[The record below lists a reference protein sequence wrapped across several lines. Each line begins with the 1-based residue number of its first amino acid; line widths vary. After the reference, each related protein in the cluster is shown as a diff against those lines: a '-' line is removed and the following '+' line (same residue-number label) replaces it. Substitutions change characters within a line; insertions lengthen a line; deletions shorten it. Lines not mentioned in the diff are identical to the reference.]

1 MTTFGFAMRGV
12 ARDLRAGELRVLT
25 AAVAVAVT
33 AMTAV
38 AFFTDRVS
46 RAVDIRSAE
55 VLAADLVVNSKRAI
69 EPAYQA
75 RAQELGLASASVTS
89 FPSVVLAGESSAL
102 ADVEAVSP
110 GYPLRG
116 QLTFSDSLQGETRPG
131 NGLPARGQAWADAKL
146 LARLGIDTG
155 AEISLGAIRL
165 TVSGV
170 LRYRPD
176 QGWSFVDLAP
186 TILINDA
193 DLAATGLVQ
202 PGSRVNYRLL
212 FAGESEDLG
221 QLRQFLDARLAQGES
236 LRDLDD
242 AGPEIKRALDRAH
255 RFLSL
260 AALVGSLLAA
270 VAIAMAARR
279 QAGRQVEVVA
289 LLKCFGAG
297 QGFVL
302 RVMMIQLAIIA
313 VTAGLIGVLLGFLSQ
328 LGLTALLADVTDLA
342 DGDLPAPG
350 MAPVFAGF
358 CMAALVM
365 AGFALPILAP
375 LRRVPPLRVL
385 RQDLP
390 RPRPSILL
398 TYGAAGIA
406 LFALLL
412 WQVGDLRLTG
422 WVAAGFAAATGGFLL
437 VASLLVWLAT
447 RIRGSAGAAWRYA
460 IASLARRG
468 GESVVQVVA
477 FGLGIMV
484 LLLLTLVRNDLMQ
497 EWRATLPADAPNRFL
512 INIQPT
518 EAARVEDFLGERGAA
533 SRLVPLVRARL
544 TAIDG
549 RSLSE
554 IEFSSPRGQ
563 RLADREGN
571 LSWAVELQEDN
582 EVIAGDWWGERSE
595 PGEVSVE
602 ADFARDVGIE
612 LGDEL
617 DFDVAGEA
625 FSARVTSLRTVQWDS
640 FRPNFFML
648 FSPGTLEEFPRTHIG
663 SLFVDDS
670 RDQLVLDL
678 VRQFPSITVIDID
691 AVMGQ
696 VRRVMDQA
704 ALAVQYVF
712 LFAIAAG
719 IVVLLAVVESGR
731 EERMFESALMR
742 AMGARRRQIL
752 AGTAIEFALLGTL
765 SGLLA
770 AGGALAAGW
779 MLAELVF
786 QLDFGGNA
794 WLWLIGAGA
803 GLLVVGSSGL
813 LATRKVLDQSPM
825 AVLRRY

>member
-1 MTTFGFAMRGV
+1 MTAFGFALRGV
-12 ARDLRAGELRVLT
+12 VRDLRAGELRVLT
-25 AAVAVAVT
+25 AAVAVAVA

-55 VLAADLVVNSKRAI
+55 VLAADLVVNSKRPI
-69 EPAYQA
+69 DPAYAAQA
-75 RAQELGLASASVTS
+75 AKLGLATASVTS
-89 FPSVVLAGESSAL
+89 FPSVVLAGELSAL
-102 ADVEAVSP
+102 ADVEAVSTD
-110 GYPLRG
+110 YPLRG
-116 QLTFSDSLQGETRPG
+116 QLKVSDTLLGESKATTA
-131 NGLPARGQAWADAKL
+131 LPAPGQAWADAKL
-146 LARLGIDTG
+146 LARLGVDVG
-155 AEISLGAIRL
+155 AEISLGAVRL
-165 TVSGV
+165 SIAGV

-202 PGSRVNYRLL
+202 PGSRVDYRML
-212 FAGESEDLG
+212 FAGQVESLDR
-221 QLRQFLDARLAQGES
+221 LRDFIEPRAGPGER

-242 AGPEIKRALDRAH
+242 AGPEIKSALNRAH

-289 LLKCFGAG
+289 LLKCFGAR

-302 RVMMIQLAIIA
+302 RVMLIQLTILA
-313 VTAGLIGVLLGFLSQ
+313 VCAGLIGVVLGYLSQ
-328 LGLTALLADVTDLA
+328 LGLAALLSDLA
-342 DGDLPAPG
+342 EGSLPAPG
-350 MAPVFAGF
+350 LAPVLAGF

-365 AGFALPILAP
+365 AGFALPLLAP

-385 RQDLP
+385 RRDLP
-390 RPRPSILL
+390 GPRPSALL
-398 TYGAAGIA
+398 TYGAAGSA

-412 WQVGDLRLTG
+412 WQVGDLRLTA
-422 WVAAGFAAATGGFLL
+422 WVAVGFAAAAAGFLL
-437 VASLLVWLAT
+437 VGSLLVWLAT
-447 RIRGSAGAAWRYA
+447 RIRGTAGAAWRYA
-460 IASLARRG
+460 VASLARRG

-497 EWRATLPADAPNRFL
+497 EWRATLPERAPNRFM
-512 INIQPT
+512 INIQPS
-518 EAARVEDFLGERGAA
+518 EATAVEALLAERGVATK
-533 SRLVPLVRARL
+533 LMPLVRARL
-544 TAIDG
+544 TAINGQALADMD
-549 RSLSE
+549 
-554 IEFSSPRGQ
+554 FSSPRGQ

-571 LSWAVELQEDN
+571 LSWAAELQEDN
-582 EVIAGDWWGERSE
+582 EIVAGDWWGAQSR

-602 ADFARDVGIE
+602 ADFASDVGIE

-617 DFDVAGEA
+617 EFDVAGET

-648 FSPGTLEEFPRTHIG
+648 FSPGTLEDFPRTHIG
-663 SLFVDDS
+663 SLYVDDS

-678 VRQFPSITVIDID
+678 VRQFPSVTVIDID
-691 AVMGQ
+691 AVMSQ

-719 IVVLLAVVESGR
+719 IVVLLAVVEAGR
-731 EERMFESALMR
+731 DERLFESALMR

-770 AGGALAAGW
+770 AGGALASGW
-779 MLAELVF
+779 ALAEYVF
-786 QLDFGGNA
+786 QLEFGGSP
-794 WLWLIGAGA
+794 WLWLAGAGA
-803 GLLVVGSSGL
+803 GLLVVGTSGL

>member
-1 MTTFGFAMRGV
+1 MTAFGFALRGV
-12 ARDLRAGELRVLT
+12 VRDLRAGELRVLT
-25 AAVAVAVT
+25 AAVAVAVA

-55 VLAADLVVNSKRAI
+55 VLAADLVLNSKRPI
-69 EPAYQA
+69 DPAYPS
-75 RAQELGLASASVTS
+75 RAAELDLATASVTS
-89 FPSVVLAGESSAL
+89 FPSVVLAGEQSAL
-102 ADVEAVSP
+102 ADVEAVSD

-116 QLTFSDSLQGETRPG
+116 ELKISDTLLGEPQATAK
-131 NGLPARGQAWADAKL
+131 LPAPGQAWADAKL
-146 LARLGIDTG
+146 LARLGVDVG

-165 TVSGV
+165 NIAGV

-202 PGSRVNYRLL
+202 PGSRVDYRVL
-212 FAGESEDLG
+212 FAGQVESL
-221 QLRQFLDARLAQGES
+221 ARLRDFIESRTGPGET

-242 AGPEIKRALDRAH
+242 AGPEIKSALNRAH

-289 LLKCFGAG
+289 LLKCFGAR

-302 RVMMIQLAIIA
+302 RVMMIQLTILAIG
-313 VTAGLIGVLLGFLSQ
+313 AGLIGVALGYLSQ
-328 LGLTALLADVTDLA
+328 LGLAALLSDLS
-342 DGDLPAPG
+342 DGSLPAPG
-350 MAPVFAGF
+350 LGPVLAGF
-358 CMAALVM
+358 FMAALVM
-365 AGFALPILAP
+365 AGFALPLLAP

-385 RQDLP
+385 RRDLP
-390 RPRPSILL
+390 GPRPSAFL
-398 TYGAAGIA
+398 TYGAAGLA

-412 WQVGDLRLTG
+412 WQVVDLRLTA
-422 WVAAGFAAATGGFLL
+422 WVAAGFAAAAGGFLL
-437 VASLLVWLAT
+437 VGSLLVWLAT
-447 RIRGSAGAAWRYA
+447 RIRGTAGAAWRYA
-460 IASLARRG
+460 VASLARRG

-497 EWRATLPADAPNRFL
+497 EWRATLPERAPNRFM
-512 INIQPT
+512 INIQPN
-518 EAARVEDFLGERGAA
+518 EATAVEALLAERGAA
-533 SRLVPLVRARL
+533 TRLVPLVRARL

-549 RSLSE
+549 QPITE
-554 IEFSSPRGQ
+554 MNFTSPRGQ

-571 LSWAVELQEDN
+571 LSWAAELQEDN
-582 EVIAGDWWGERSE
+582 EIVAGDWWGAQPR

-602 ADFARDVGIE
+602 ADFASDVGIE

-617 DFDVAGEA
+617 GFDVAGEV

-663 SLFVDDS
+663 SLYVDDS

-678 VRQFPSITVIDID
+678 VRQFPSVTVIDID
-691 AVMGQ
+691 AVMSQ

-719 IVVLLAVVESGR
+719 IVVLLAVVEAGR
-731 EERMFESALMR
+731 EERLFESALMR

-779 MLAELVF
+779 ALAEHVF
-786 QLDFGGNA
+786 QLEFGGSP
-794 WLWLIGAGA
+794 WLWLAGAGA
-803 GLLVVGSSGL
+803 GLLVVGTSGL

>member
-1 MTTFGFAMRGV
+1 MTAFGFALRGV
-12 ARDLRAGELRVLT
+12 VRDLRAGELRVLT
-25 AAVAVAVT
+25 AAVAVAVA

-55 VLAADLVVNSKRAI
+55 VLAADLVVNSKRPI
-69 EPAYQA
+69 DPAYAAQA
-75 RAQELGLASASVTS
+75 ADLGLATASVTS
-89 FPSVVLAGESSAL
+89 FPSVVLAGELSAL
-102 ADVEAVSP
+102 ADVEAVSED
-110 GYPLRG
+110 YPLRG
-116 QLTFSDSLQGETRPG
+116 QLKISDTLLGESQATTA
-131 NGLPARGQAWADAKL
+131 LPAPGQAWADAKL
-146 LARLGIDTG
+146 LARLGVDVG

-165 TVSGV
+165 SIAGV

-186 TILINDA
+186 TILINEA

-202 PGSRVNYRLL
+202 PGSRVDYRML
-212 FAGESEDLG
+212 FAGQVESLDR
-221 QLRQFLDARLAQGES
+221 LRDFIESRTGPGER

-242 AGPEIKRALDRAH
+242 AGPEIKSALNRAH

-289 LLKCFGAG
+289 LLKCFGAR
-297 QGFVL
+297 QGFIL
-302 RVMMIQLAIIA
+302 RVMMIQLTILAIG
-313 VTAGLIGVLLGFLSQ
+313 AGLIGVVLGYLSQ
-328 LGLTALLADVTDLA
+328 LGLAALLSDLA
-342 DGDLPAPG
+342 EGSLPAPG
-350 MAPVFAGF
+350 LAPVLAGF

-365 AGFALPILAP
+365 AGFALPLLAP

-385 RQDLP
+385 RRDLP
-390 RPRPSILL
+390 GPRPSALL
-398 TYGAAGIA
+398 TYGAAGTA

-412 WQVGDLRLTG
+412 WQVGDLRLTA
-422 WVAAGFAAATGGFLL
+422 WVAAGFAAAAAGFLL
-437 VASLLVWLAT
+437 VGSLLVWLAT
-447 RIRGSAGAAWRYA
+447 RIRGTAGAAWRYA
-460 IASLARRG
+460 VASLARRG

-497 EWRATLPADAPNRFL
+497 EWRATLPERAPNRFM
-512 INIQPT
+512 INIQPS
-518 EAARVEDFLGERGAA
+518 EATAVEALLAERGVATK
-533 SRLVPLVRARL
+533 LMPLVRARL
-544 TAIDG
+544 TAING
-549 RSLSE
+549 QALSE
-554 IEFSSPRGQ
+554 MDFSSPRGQ

-571 LSWAVELQEDN
+571 LSWAAELQEDN
-582 EVIAGDWWGERSE
+582 EIVAGDWWGAQSR

-602 ADFARDVGIE
+602 ADFASDVGIE

-617 DFDVAGEA
+617 EFDVAGEA

-648 FSPGTLEEFPRTHIG
+648 FSPGTLEDFPRTHIG
-663 SLFVDDS
+663 SLYVDDS

-678 VRQFPSITVIDID
+678 VRQFPSVTVIDID
-691 AVMGQ
+691 AVMTQ

-719 IVVLLAVVESGR
+719 IVVLLAVVEAGR
-731 EERMFESALMR
+731 DERLFESALMR

-779 MLAELVF
+779 ALAEYVF
-786 QLDFGGNA
+786 QLEFGGSP
-794 WLWLIGAGA
+794 WLWLAGAGA
-803 GLLVVGSSGL
+803 GLLVVGTSGL